1 MDAAPSFSIPDCTHR
16 PTCPGCPHFGTPGLS
31 QATYDR
37 IEQLA
42 GETKAT
48 LAPLAEATPNA
59 HRHRARLMVRG
70 RARSPKVGLFQAG
83 THRIADI
90 PNCPIHHPLIN
101 SSAQALKAAIRAS
114 GLAPYT
120 DNAHRGW
127 VRALLV
133 VVERSTQTVQIVVV
147 TNSSHSDPCAEMLG
161 DLESALGPELHS
173 LWWNGNPERTNTIL
187 GPHWS
192 HICGADAVEEQIGGA
207 RVFFPPGAFGQS
219 HLALADRIVDAIHAC
234 VDEGSSVAEFYAG
247 CGSIGLG
254 LLQRGHAVTFNE
266 VNPAG
271 LQGLESGIARISPEP
286 RDRARVV
293 PGSAGACTH
302 ALAGCDV
309 AIVDPPRKGLDKA
322 LLTALATQPP
332 QRLIYL
338 SCDLDQLC
346 NDTAALL
353 APGRLWIDRLQP
365 FALFP
370 FTDHVETLA
379 VFELV

>member
-1 MDAAPSFSIPDCTHR
+1 
-16 PTCPGCPHFGTPGLS
+16 
-31 QATYDR
+31 
-37 IEQLA
+37 
-42 GETKAT
+42 
-48 LAPLAEATPNA
+48 
-59 HRHRARLMVRG
+59 
-70 RARSPKVGLFQAG
+70 
-83 THRIADI
+83 
-90 PNCPIHHPLIN
+90 
-101 SSAQALKAAIRAS
+101 
-114 GLAPYT
+114 
-120 DNAHRGW
+120 
-127 VRALLV
+127 VRALQV

-147 TNSSHSDPCAEMLG
+147 TNSSDSGPFAELLG
-161 DLESALGPELHS
+161 DLESALASELHS

-187 GPHWS
+187 GPNWS
-192 HICGADAVEEQIGGA
+192 HICGSDAVEEQIGGA
-207 RVFFPPGAFGQS
+207 RVYFPPGAFGQS

-234 VDEGSSVAEFYAG
+234 VDEGARVAEFYAG
-247 CGSIGLG
+247 CGAIGLG

-266 VNPAG
+266 VSPAG
-271 LQGLESGIARISPEP
+271 LQGLKSGIARISPEL

-309 AIVDPPRKGLDKA
+309 AIVDPPRKGLDEA

-332 QRLIYL
+332 QRLVYL

-353 APGRLWIDRLQP
+353 APGRLRLERLQP

-379 VFELV
+379 VFEHA